1 MILRFEVR
9 EAVRLDALLPLARPP
24 SIDLEVL
31 TPGQPTYCF
40 SDADIEKKLI
50 LQQDFTR
57 KFHREIS
64 PFLSTLCLWSVAIA
78 SF

>member
-9 EAVRLDALLPLARPP
+9 EAVRLDALLPFARPP

-31 TPGQPTYCF
+31 TSGQPTFCF

-50 LQQDFTR
+50 LQQDFSG
-57 KFHREIS
+57 KFFHS
-64 PFLSTLCLWSVAIA
+64 FLLCVYGRWQLLLSKL
-78 SF
+78 